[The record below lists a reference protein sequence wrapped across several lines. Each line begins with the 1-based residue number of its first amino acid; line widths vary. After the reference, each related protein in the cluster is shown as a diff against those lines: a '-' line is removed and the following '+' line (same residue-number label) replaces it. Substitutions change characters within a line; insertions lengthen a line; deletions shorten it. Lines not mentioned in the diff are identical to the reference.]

1 MLCCILCCLLASQ
14 AVLKRFRR
22 VSAILVLAVEQKN
35 ESFNKPKHKI
45 GSERLMLGSR
55 GAREHEG
62 RFKGWGKKT
71 PIQTI
76 LFSLF
81 HPSLKPQIWAIC
93 VTLSISSSD
102 KGLIARSSVGQCHV
116 KINQSQSIK
125 KHTYIRRSVALSPL
139 LHQQCSV
146 PLYPYVTGRQAS
158 VIIK

>member
-1 MLCCILCCLLASQ
+1 MEFIRHKGQNLQRKKQNRKIWFLQKLPYLLF
-14 AVLKRFRR
+14 L
-22 VSAILVLAVEQKN
+22 KN
-35 ESFNKPKHKI
+35 ESFNKTKHKM
-45 GSERLMLGSR
+45 GSESLMLGSR

-62 RFKGWGKKT
+62 RFKGLGKKT
-71 PIQTI
+71 PLQTI

-125 KHTYIRRSVALSPL
+125 KAHIYKSLCCPLSSPASAMF
-139 LHQQCSV
+139 CSLV
-146 PLYPYVTGRQAS
+146 SLCNRLTG
-158 VIIK
+158 

>member
-125 KHTYIRRSVALSPL
+125 KAHTYKALCHPLSSPASAKF
-139 LHQQCSV
+139 CSLV
-146 PLYPYVTGRQAS
+146 YLCNRLTG
-158 VIIK
+158 